1 MRGSAR
7 GHSNGF
13 SRGVAAAAAAENS
26 RDASARFAFSDD
38 CHVVEIH
45 RMNLSDVDE
54 ASRLVNS
61 IESAA
66 SLFLTITT

>member
-1 MRGSAR
+1 VRGSAR

-38 CHVVEIH
+38 CHVLEIH

-61 IESAA
+61 VESAV
-66 SLFLTITT
+66 SLFRALLT